1 MSVEVPDFKKEHNHF
16 CNMYV
21 KYSDDTEV
29 VLRSRV
35 LQNLVTKN
43 WVVDGMKVLVDVTW
57 KQ

>member
-1 MSVEVPDFKKEHNHF
+1 
-16 CNMYV
+16 MYV